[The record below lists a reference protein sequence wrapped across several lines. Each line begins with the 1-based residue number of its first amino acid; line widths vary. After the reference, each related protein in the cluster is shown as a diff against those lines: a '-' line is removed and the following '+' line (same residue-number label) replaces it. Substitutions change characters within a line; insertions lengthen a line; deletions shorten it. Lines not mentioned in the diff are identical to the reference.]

1 MPETSRPET
10 SQPETSQPFTPS
22 STAGHL
28 LGLLVQSPDLDALL
42 TKLAH
47 LAGEVVTPAAVCG
60 ITIRRDGRPFSPAV
74 SDSLAAQLD
83 EIQYVTDEGPCLD
96 ALRGGSVVV
105 VDDLSHED
113 RWNQY
118 RPAAIAYGVVSSLS
132 LPLIVDGERLGALNL
147 YSTTATAFTGPLRE
161 QAEGFAVQAI
171 DALTL
176 TMRQVRQAQ
185 MQDQLAQ
192 AVVSS
197 SVIDQ
202 AIGILMAEQ
211 RCTAAAAFDLLR
223 QASQNRN
230 RKLRDIAGDLITRV
244 SGAPPQPRPAFR
256 AAAEGP
262 PPPKEQ

>member
-1 MPETSRPET
+1 VS
-10 SQPETSQPFTPS
+10 ETSQPFTPS

-74 SDSLAAQLD
+74 SDPLAAQLD
-83 EIQYVTDEGPCLD
+83 QVQYVTDEGPCLD
-96 ALRGGSVVV
+96 ALRSGTVVV
-105 VDDLSHED
+105 VDDLSHEG
-113 RWNQY
+113 RWDQY

-132 LPLIVDGERLGALNL
+132 LPLIVEGERLGALNL
-147 YSTTATAFTGPLRE
+147 YSTTGTAFAGPLRE
-161 QAEGFAVQAI
+161 HAEGLAAQAT

-176 TMRQVRQAQ
+176 TMRQIRQAQ
-185 MQDQLAQ
+185 LQDQLAQ
-192 AVVSS
+192 AMVSTS
-197 SVIDQ
+197 IIDQ

-211 RCTAAAAFDLLR
+211 RCTAATAFDLLR

-244 SGAPPQPRPAFR
+244 SGAPPQPRPAFN
-256 AAAEGP
+256 ATTTKTP
-262 PPPKEQ
+262 PLPTEQ